1 VAVAAQHRREAF
13 EKVRGKI
20 TEGSSDDPRLKWA
33 RWFFADRR
41 TRSISPFSQRTMREE
56 PGHNP

>member
-1 VAVAAQHRREAF
+1 VTVAVEHRRQAF

-20 TEGSSDDPRLKWA
+20 TEGSGDDLRLKWA

-41 TRSISPFSQRTMREE
+41 TRSISPFSQRTMREQL
-56 PGHNP
+56 GHNP